1 MQNNKS
7 YELRKRLLFTISILA
22 IYLVGRSLL
31 LYGVDST
38 AYNFSDINSQNL
50 LLAMVSGDR
59 YQCTF
64 FALGIM
70 PAITSDLI
78 VQFALALRSSE
89 YRARF
94 SPQKVKRIS
103 RVLLIFMS
111 GAFAVSRAQ
120 ELIFKDMGFSPEVL
134 KAIAVAEMVM
144 GAVII
149 YKLADI
155 NKDHGI
161 GGQSVIILVNIVDN
175 LASTI
180 KAYPANE
187 LRMPMILCCIM
198 MLIIYFAEK
207 KIIKIPVQR
216 VSIHNSYADQDYI
229 GFKLNPIGVM
239 PVMFAVTFFMIPQL
253 ILELLIYIYGNGT
266 IWGRLSEKMNLMDS
280 TGILV
285 YLSII
290 ILLDVLF
297 SFVLIAPGDMAE
309 QLQKGGDS
317 IVNVYAG
324 KKTNRYLKRTLLIL
338 SILSGLLLSVLMGL
352 SLHLALNGRISSD
365 LALLPSTAML
375 LVGLVYRVYE
385 EIKIYVQFDSY
396 RFFI

>member
-1 MQNNKS
+1 M
-7 YELRKRLLFTISILA
+7 
-22 IYLVGRSLL
+22 
-31 LYGVDST
+31 
-38 AYNFSDINSQNL
+38 
-50 LLAMVSGDR
+50 
-59 YQCTF
+59 
-64 FALGIM
+64 
-70 PAITSDLI
+70 
-78 VQFALALRSSE
+78 
-89 YRARF
+89 
-94 SPQKVKRIS
+94 KVRD
-103 RVLLIFMS
+103 V
-111 GAFAVSRAQ
+111 
-120 ELIFKDMGFSPEVL
+120 

-155 NKDHGI
+155 NKNHGI

-216 VSIHNSYADQDYI
+216 VSIHNSYEDQDYI

-338 SILSGLLLSVLMGL
+338 SILSGLLLSVLMGF